1 MGHRDDD
8 PGLDP
13 RAAPGAHYAWVSGPD
28 EGYGFGASGAER
40 PSLAQHRENI
50 HDFLAQVDPATGFI
64 GDD

>member
-1 MGHRDDD
+1 M
-8 PGLDP
+8 
-13 RAAPGAHYAWVSGPD
+13 SGPD

-50 HDFLAQVDPATGFI
+50 HDFLAQGDPATGFI